1 MCLKCVWPIGSFRV
15 FFSFFFSQNFLMLEE
30 VGSAQDLGLPV
41 AEKKDCMV
49 EIKDLICFWNK
60 VGKPISAWL
69 F

>member
-1 MCLKCVWPIGSFRV
+1 
-15 FFSFFFSQNFLMLEE
+15 MLEE

-49 EIKDLICFWNK
+49 EIKDLICYWDK
-60 VGKPISAWL
+60 VGKPISVWL